1 MLVFVSHP
9 LQNAQPGGM
18 QFCKEGIRSQIKHAT
33 RRKKKKKKKKRA
45 CKIIKLM
52 SLVAPNRDV
61 KIAVGAVVL
70 VY

>member
-1 MLVFVSHP
+1 MHNLVACSFARRGSEARLNML
-9 LQNAQPGGM
+9 LG
-18 QFCKEGIRSQIKHAT
+18 E
-33 RRKKKKKKKKRA
+33 KKKKKKKKRA

>member
-1 MLVFVSHP
+1 MHNLVACSFARRGSEARLNML
-9 LQNAQPGGM
+9 LGE
-18 QFCKEGIRSQIKHAT
+18 KK
-33 RRKKKKKKKKRA
+33 KKKKKKKKRA

>member
-1 MLVFVSHP
+1 LSPIPCKMHNLVACSFARRGSEARLNML
-9 LQNAQPGGM
+9 LGE
-18 QFCKEGIRSQIKHAT
+18 K
-33 RRKKKKKKKKRA
+33 KKKKKKKKRA